1 MKVAVFGLGYVGVV
15 TAACLADDG
24 NEVVGVDVSELKVD
38 LVNNGE
44 TPIVEEKIAD
54 ILARN
59 VQAGRLRATT
69 NVRDAL
75 SQAELA
81 FVCVGTPSQ
90 PDGSLDLSYVQ
101 SVARE
106 IAAELGG
113 RKQPLVVV
121 FRSTM
126 LPGSIHTVVLPAMR
140 AVAGDDLGGVCTVVY
155 HPEFLREGS
164 SVYDFYNPPKIVV
177 GEASP
182 GQAAPLLSLYGPR
195 YEAPRVVCD
204 ISVAEMVKYCD
215 NLFHAL
221 KITFAN
227 EIGQFCAVHG
237 INSQAVME
245 IFSQD
250 TKLNISAK
258 YLKPG
263 FAFGG
268 SCLPKDMRAFLA
280 AARRHALDL
289 GMLQGVLP
297 SNRRQIERALEMIL
311 ARGAKRIG
319 FHGLAFK
326 AGTDDLRESPYVELA
341 ERLLGKGVALV
352 IFDEHVDL
360 SRIVGRNKSFIEQK
374 LPHLSMMVTG
384 DRTWLETCELILLC
398 HAADALHLRR
408 WKDAGIPI
416 LDLTGAFSGSH
427 DPLMQSV
434 V

>member
-24 NEVVGVDVSELKVD
+24 NDVVGVDVSQLKVD
-38 LVNNGE
+38 LVNLGQ

-54 ILARN
+54 ILART

-101 SVARE
+101 SVSKE
-106 IAAELGG
+106 IAAELQG

-126 LPGSIHTVVLPAMR
+126 LPGSMNNVVLPAMR
-140 AVAGDDLGGVCTVVY
+140 AVAGNGLGGACTVVY

-164 SVYDFYNPPKIVV
+164 SVYDFYSPPKIVV
-177 GEASP
+177 GEDAP
-182 GQAAPLLSLYGPR
+182 GEAAPLLSLYGPR
-195 YEAPRVVCD
+195 YEAPRIVCD

-227 EIGQFCAVHG
+227 EIGQFCAAHG

-268 SCLPKDMRAFLA
+268 SCLPKDLRAFLA
-280 AARRHALDL
+280 AARGHALDL

-297 SNRRQIERALEMIL
+297 SNRRQIERVLEMIL
-311 ARGAKRIG
+311 ERGTKRIG

-341 ERLLGKGVALV
+341 ERLLGKGSTLV
-352 IFDEHVDL
+352 IFDQHVDL

-374 LPHLSMMVTG
+374 LPHLSTMVTG
-384 DRTWLETCELILLC
+384 DWQRLERCELILLC
-398 HAADALHLRR
+398 HAADTSRLRQ
-408 WKDAGIPI
+408 WQEANIPV
-416 LDLTGAFSGSH
+416 LDLTGSFSGSG
-427 DPLMQSV
+427 DPLMQSIV
-434 V
+434 